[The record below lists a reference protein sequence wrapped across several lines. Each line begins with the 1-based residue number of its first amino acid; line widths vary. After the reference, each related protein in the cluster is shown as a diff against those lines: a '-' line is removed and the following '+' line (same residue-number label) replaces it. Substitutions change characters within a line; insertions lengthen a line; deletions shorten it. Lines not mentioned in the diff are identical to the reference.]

1 MKYKYVVIGAGAAG
15 LVVAIGLAKAKKKV
29 LLIENN
35 LLGGDCTNF
44 GCIPSKTLIASS
56 KIAHDIKR
64 AKDFGIN
71 FKIGNST
78 IDHLDFDTNSSLKRV
93 RDTIEKIRL
102 NEDEK
107 ALKKIG
113 VDTLKAKASFKTDKI
128 IEAINKDDQ
137 TLNVFAKKIIIA
149 TGSVPFIPPIN
160 GLDKTPYDTNE
171 TIFNLEKIPKSLTI
185 LGAGAIGS
193 ELSQAFQRLGSKV
206 TLIDLAP
213 KILFNEDIDS
223 SKMLKNVFEEEGISL
238 YLNSSVE
245 NIKYQN
251 DSFEVIVKNKESSYV
266 NQIKS
271 EKLLV
276 ATGRI
281 ANLKNLNLENAGID
295 YSNKGI
301 EVDNFAR
308 TNKKHIFA
316 IGDCIGDPFFTH
328 KAENMARSV
337 LFTLLVPFLKKK
349 ISLSLMPRV
358 TFTDPEVAS
367 IGLNERQAIKKHSKK
382 HVATYF
388 VSLDTLDRAI
398 CENEKKGFVKIVTH
412 KFSGEIL
419 GACIVA
425 KRAGEMLS
433 EIILSMKKNIKI
445 HSLANLIYPY
455 PTYSLAIRKAADM
468 YLTQTIFKRKQ

>member
-1 MKYKYVVIGAGAAG
+1 
-15 LVVAIGLAKAKKKV
+15 
-29 LLIENN
+29 
-35 LLGGDCTNF
+35 
-44 GCIPSKTLIASS
+44 
-56 KIAHDIKR
+56 
-64 AKDFGIN
+64 
-71 FKIGNST
+71 
-78 IDHLDFDTNSSLKRV
+78 
-93 RDTIEKIRL
+93 
-102 NEDEK
+102 
-107 ALKKIG
+107 
-113 VDTLKAKASFKTDKI
+113 
-128 IEAINKDDQ
+128 
-137 TLNVFAKKIIIA
+137 
-149 TGSVPFIPPIN
+149 

-193 ELSQAFQRLGSKV
+193 ELSQAFQRLGSRV

-213 KILFNEDIDS
+213 KILFNEDIDA
-223 SKMLKNVFEEEGISL
+223 SKILKAIFEEEQISL

-251 DSFEVIVKNKESSYV
+251 DSFEVIIKNQENSYV

-276 ATGRI
+276 ATGRRV
-281 ANLKNLNLENAGID
+281 NLKNLNLENADLD
-295 YSNKGI
+295 YSSKGI
-301 EVDNFAR
+301 EVDSFAR

-316 IGDCIGDPFFTH
+316 IGDCIGEPFFTH
-328 KAENMARSV
+328 KAESMARSV

-349 ISLSLMPRV
+349 LSLSLMPRV

-367 IGLNERQAIKKHSKK
+367 IGLSDIQAQKKYSKK

-388 VSLDTLDRAI
+388 VSFDTLDRAI
-398 CENEKKGFVKIVTH
+398 SENEKNGFVKIVTH

-445 HSLANLIYPY
+445 HSLSNLIYPY
-455 PTYSLAIRKAADM
+455 PTYSLAIRKAADK
-468 YLTQTIFKRKQ
+468 YLTQTIFKRRK